1 MWIDGIINGYRIT
14 NLTAVIKL
22 TYTMEIKTTP
32 EKVWY
37 WLGTPERAMVWQTNV
52 SKTEI
57 LQETPDMIGTT
68 FRETIE
74 ENGSSVEMQ
83 GVVTDYREN
92 QSLAMHLSGKYNVVD
107 VEWRIEDKGE
117 YTRLTMYSNIRF
129 RSFIKILSI
138 LMRPIFKR
146 NIAEQLQG
154 EFARLKELCERDN

>member
-1 MWIDGIINGYRIT
+1 MKIS
-14 NLTAVIKL
+14 
-22 TYTMEIKTTP
+22 YTMEIKTTP

-57 LQETPDMIGTT
+57 LQGTPNWIGTT

-74 ENGSSVEMQ
+74 ENGSGTEME

-107 VEWRIEDKGE
+107 VEWRIEERGE
-117 YTRLTMYSNIRF
+117 HTRLTVYSNIRF
-129 RSFIKILSI
+129 RSFIKILSFLI
-138 LMRPIFKR
+138 RPVFK
-146 NIAEQLQG
+146 NKIIGQLQV
-154 EFARLKELCERDN
+154 EFAKLKELCEGDN

>member
-1 MWIDGIINGYRIT
+1 MKIS
-14 NLTAVIKL
+14 
-22 TYTMEIKTTP
+22 YTMDIDCTP

-57 LQETPDMIGTT
+57 LEETPNMVGTT

-74 ENGSSVEMQ
+74 ENGRGVEMF
-83 GVVTDYREN
+83 GVVTDYKEN

-107 VEWRIEDKGE
+107 VEWHIEGME
-117 YTRLTMYSNIRF
+117 EHTRVTLNSDIRF
-129 RSFIKILSI
+129 RSFLRVVSI
-138 LMRPIFKR
+138 FMRPVFKK
-146 NIAEQLQG
+146 NIMRQLQE

>member
-1 MWIDGIINGYRIT
+1 M
-14 NLTAVIKL
+14 KFS
-22 TYTMEIKTTP
+22 YTMEINNTP

-57 LQETPDMIGTT
+57 LQETPNWIGTT

-74 ENGSSVEMQ
+74 ENGSGVEMQ

-92 QSLAMHLSGKYNVVD
+92 QLLAMHLSGKYNVVD
-107 VEWRIEDKGE
+107 VEWRIKEIGE
-117 YTRLTMYSNIRF
+117 HTHLTVYSNIRF

-138 LMRPIFKR
+138 FMRPVFKKK
-146 NIAEQLQG
+146 ITKQLEE
-154 EFARLKELCERDN
+154 EFARLKELCEREIRPSYTKKAC